1 VSLTTRSDLIER
13 ILGLNP
19 DQDLDQLRE
28 LSRQLVGH
36 RDSPQMEKRRFEGTR
51 LRGITGYSGE
61 SLRPWRRV
69 LVTGG
74 TGCVGHVVL
83 SNLVHDLP
91 GAQLVSVARHRPV
104 AERELDEVT
113 YVRGDVRS
121 LEQMTNVMQEFRPD
135 LVVHLA
141 AQRSPALAE
150 RLVAETV
157 STNIVGSQVVLEAAG
172 EAGVDTVVVAS
183 TGKAVRLFTS
193 DIYAGTKK
201 LVEYQSAV
209 MAKKYDMN
217 VSCTRFTHVVDN
229 SIVGQNIKSWIA
241 TSQPIQI
248 HSPLVQLPVQSAR
261 ECYQLLMTAGTV
273 AERHHP
279 KVVALR
285 DLGWPPIGLLDLTL
299 DYLAESPDS
308 QAPIVFTGYPP
319 GYEAEAYPGTY
330 DPMSAGDVSPLV
342 NCMEAVRTQPTP
354 VHGDLVDHFEV
365 TDRPSEEVDR
375 ALAAIAEACGV
386 KRRSNRRIRDLLAE
400 ASVALFDHSMKEA
413 EPDRVERIHRLG
425 RRHDPLVEDH
435 AFIHQRL
442 QTLSQS
448 GAALSAVS
456 PPLV

>member
-1 VSLTTRSDLIER
+1 MSVTTRSDLIER

-19 DQDLDQLRE
+19 DQDLGQLRT
-28 LSRQLVGH
+28 LSRQLVDH

-51 LRGITGYSGE
+51 LRGITGYSKE
-61 SLRPWRRV
+61 SLRPWTRV

-91 GAQLVSVARHRPV
+91 GAQLISVARHRPLP
-104 AERELDEVT
+104 ERELDEVT

-121 LEQMTNVMQEFRPD
+121 IEQMTDVMREYRPD

-157 STNIVGSQVVLEAAG
+157 STNIVGSQVVLVAAG
-172 EAGVDTVVVAS
+172 QAGVDTVVVAS

-201 LVEYQSAV
+201 LVEYQSAMIV
-209 MAKKYDMN
+209 KRYDMN

-229 SIVGQNIKSWIA
+229 SIVGQNIQSWIA
-241 TSQPIQI
+241 TSQPIQV

-273 AERHHP
+273 SERHHP

-299 DYLAESPDS
+299 DYLADNPES

-354 VHGDLVDHFEV
+354 VHGDLIDHFEM
-365 TDRPSEEVDR
+365 TDRPSEEVDT
-375 ALAAIAEACGV
+375 ALDAIAEACNA
-386 KRRSNRRIRDLLAE
+386 KRRSNRKIRELLAE
-400 ASVALFDHSMKEA
+400 ASVALFDHSMNQA
-413 EPDRVERIHRLG
+413 DPDRVERIHRLG

-442 QTLSQS
+442 QAFSTS
-448 GAALSAVS
+448 GAVLSAGP

>member
-1 VSLTTRSDLIER
+1 MAVTTRSDLIER

-19 DQDLDQLRE
+19 DQDLEQLRS
-28 LSRQLVGH
+28 LSRQLVEH
-36 RDSPQMEKRRFEGTR
+36 RESPQMERRRFEGTR
-51 LRGITGYSGE
+51 LRGITGYAKE
-61 SLRPWRRV
+61 SLRPWKRV

-83 SNLVHDLP
+83 SNLVDDLP
-91 GAQLVSVARHRPV
+91 DAQLVSVARHRPV
-104 AERELDEVT
+104 AERALDEVT
-113 YVRGDVRS
+113 YVRGDVRNT
-121 LEQMTNVMQEFRPD
+121 EQMTAVMQDFRPD

-172 EAGVDTVVVAS
+172 EAGVETVVVAS

-193 DIYAGTKK
+193 DVYAGTKK
-201 LVEYQSAV
+201 LVEYQSAMV
-209 MAKKYDMN
+209 AKRYEMN

-229 SIVGQNIKSWIA
+229 SIVGQNIQSWIA
-241 TSQPIQI
+241 ASQPIQV

-261 ECYQLLMTAGTV
+261 ECYQLLMTAGIV
-273 AERHHP
+273 AEGDHP

-299 DYLAESPDS
+299 DYLADNPDS
-308 QAPIVFTGYPP
+308 RAPIVFTGYPP

-330 DPMSAGDVSPLV
+330 DPMTAGDVSPLV
-342 NCMEAVRTQPTP
+342 NCIEAVRTTPTP
-354 VHGDLVDHFEV
+354 VHGDLVDHFEM
-365 TDRPSEEVDR
+365 TDRPSAGVDR
-375 ALAAIAEACGV
+375 ALEAISQACNA
-386 KRRSNRRIRDLLAE
+386 KRRSNRKIRDLLGE
-400 ASVALFDHSMKEA
+400 ASIALFDHSMEQA
-413 EPDRVERIHRLG
+413 DADRVERIHRLG

-442 QTLSQS
+442 QAFSNS
-448 GAALSAVS
+448 GSVLSAGP